1 MLHRV
6 EIHSSLDAASQ
17 PRVFA
22 RLLVG
27 NYAIFEPILT
37 LHLLNSRHPV
47 NKSKFCAWAVM
58 GSNWIVFLQ
67 RLVFSKTLTT
77 NTCCQGR
84 IKLYPLLSL

>member
-47 NKSKFCAWAVM
+47 NKSKFCAWAVT
-58 GSNWIVFLQ
+58 GLCF
-67 RLVFSKTLTT
+67 FS
-77 NTCCQGR
+77 G
-84 IKLYPLLSL
+84 LSLVKPSQRTLVVKGG